1 MQKTSLSKKRGGISE
16 SVFFSYI
23 PRNALARKT
32 AIWAR
37 VTGFPGP

>member
-1 MQKTSLSKKRGGISE
+1 MEKCFENKKGRAVSAPA
-16 SVFFSYI
+16 FFPYI